1 MMTLETFVKTWLNK
15 QCDYDGYY
23 GPQCVDLFRQYLKD
37 VWNIPHTGSVEG
49 AKDIWLKYDSLELEK
64 KFLKKVKA
72 VKPGDVVVF
81 DATVSNRY
89 GHVGIYLAALGESMI
104 VLEQDGYKKDGYKKD
119 GVKITLY
126 SDEKVLGFLRRRL
139 WKQK

>member
-1 MMTLETFVKTWLNK
+1 MMTLETFVKTWLHK
-15 QCDYDGYY
+15 KCDYDGYY

-37 VWNIPHTGSVEG
+37 VWNIPHTGVVDG
-49 AKDIWLKYDSLELEK
+49 AKDIWLKYDKLELEK

-81 DATVSNRY
+81 DGTDKY

-104 VLEQDGYKKDGYKKD
+104 ILEQDGYKKD

-126 SDEKVLGFLRRRL
+126 SDEKVLGFLRRR
-139 WKQK
+139 

>member
-15 QCDYDGYY
+15 KCDYDGYY

-37 VWNIPHTGSVEG
+37 VWNIPHTGVVDG

-81 DATVSNRY
+81 DGKDKY

-104 VLEQDGYKKDGYKKD
+104 ILEQDGYKKD

-126 SDEKVLGFLRRRL
+126 SDEKVLGFLRRR
-139 WKQK
+139 

>member
-1 MMTLETFVKTWLNK
+1 MMTLETFVKTWLHK
-15 QCDYDGYY
+15 KCDYDGYY

-37 VWNIPHTGSVEG
+37 VWNIPHTGAVEG
-49 AKDIWLKYDSLELEK
+49 AKDIWLKYDKLELEK

-81 DATVSNRY
+81 DGADKY

-104 VLEQDGYKKDGYKKD
+104 ILEQDGYKKD

-126 SDEKVLGFLRRRL
+126 SDEKVLGFLRRR
-139 WKQK
+139 